1 MKEKFSEYYKL
12 EEAEVRKH
20 WQKDFFSFDAN
31 VLLNLYRY
39 TPKTR
44 DAFFYLLDKLKDR
57 VWISYQAAYEYQKN
71 RLDVINKQREAYD
84 EIKNVLEK
92 KKGEIEAKLNEF
104 KRHPYLKTEELKI
117 QIQSAFESINKDIQ
131 RLEKGHPDYFGKD
144 PIWGKLTHILLN
156 KIGDDFSN
164 EDLEK
169 IYKDGKKRYDEELPP
184 GYKDKI
190 VKKDSGNRSLY
201 GDIIVWK
208 QVIKYAIDIEESII
222 FITDDRKEDWWYK
235 FKGKTIGPRPELIKE
250 FRDETKKHINI
261 YQADN
266 FLELAGKNLN
276 EEPNIEA
283 VEEMRK
289 VRLADEQAIH
299 LERQSVE
306 YLLEDNGVDPQE
318 AKKIAKELVPA
329 KESNFE
335 KAIRTSIEED
345 KKNTN

>member
-12 EEAEVRKH
+12 EESEVKKQ

-44 DAFFYLLDKLKDR
+44 DAFFNLLEKLKDR
-57 VWISYQAAYEYQKN
+57 VWISYQAAFEYQKN

-84 EIKNVLEK
+84 DIKNILEK
-92 KKGEIEAKLNEF
+92 KKGEIEAKLNEY
-104 KRHPYLKTEELKI
+104 KRHPYLKSEELKV
-117 QIQSAFESINKDIQ
+117 QIRSAFDSINKDIQ
-131 RLEKGHPDYFGKD
+131 RLENGHPDYLESD
-144 PIWGKLTHILLN
+144 PIWEKLTYVLLN

-169 IYKDGKKRYDEELPP
+169 IYKDGKKRYDEEVPP

-208 QVIKYAIDIEESII
+208 QVIKYANSVPESII
-222 FITDDRKEDWWYK
+222 FVTDDRKEDWWYK

-250 FRDETKKHINI
+250 FRDETHKRVNI

-266 FLELAGKNLN
+266 FLELASKNLN
-276 EEPNIEA
+276 EAPNIEA
-283 VEEMRK
+283 VEEIRK
-289 VRLADEQAIH
+289 VRLADEQAID
-299 LERQSVE
+299 LERLSVE
-306 YLLEDNGVDPQE
+306 YLLEDNGVDSFD
-318 AKKIAKELVPA
+318 AKKISKELLPE
-329 KESNFE
+329 KESSFE
-335 KAIRTSIEED
+335 KAIRTSLEED
-345 KKNTN
+345 KKK